1 MRHESLVNE
10 DWARV
15 VARLGGAEAL
25 EVGARET
32 KAFVRPREITNAV
45 DLLRLILAYCLGTR
59 GLRLTAAWATSVGLV
74 DISNVAL
81 LYRLRQSGDWLAQ
94 LIGQAL
100 ASGAPK
106 ASRGRLI
113 RIVDATTVP
122 KAGTE
127 GRQNN
132 AVWRIHSAFDL
143 PHERFGHFELTD
155 EGAGE
160 TLDRIPVTAGEIRL
174 ADRAYLQPERMAHLV
189 DAGADFVIRA
199 GWKSAR
205 WLDRNGNLVDLIAEL
220 RKALAGGMIDRPIWI
235 ERKSGAPPLAVRLVA
250 VKKPA
255 HAVAEAR
262 RKARRT
268 AQKGGHQLS
277 RQTLEAADW
286 VILATS
292 LKGEDFTAADVI
304 ALYRLRW
311 RIELGFKRLKSLI
324 GLKGPP
330 GTDQRS
336 AKPHILAHLLITLLL
351 EPLVDELEDSPR
363 LDEAA

>member
-1 MRHESLVNE
+1 MRHESLINE

-25 EVGARET
+25 NISARET
-32 KAFVRPREITNAV
+32 KAFVRPREIRNAV
-45 DLLRLILAYCLGTR
+45 DLLRLILAYCLGER

-74 DISNVAL
+74 DVTSVAL
-81 LYRLRQSGDWLAQ
+81 WYRLRQCGDWLTK
-94 LIGQAL
+94 LIGEAL

-122 KAGTE
+122 KAGTS
-127 GRQNN
+127 GRNKN
-132 AVWRIHSAFDL
+132 AVWRVHSAFDL
-143 PHERFGHFELTD
+143 PQERFGHFELTD
-155 EGAGE
+155 QQAGE
-160 TLDRIPVTAGEIRL
+160 TLDRIPVIAGEIRL
-174 ADRAYLQPERMAHLV
+174 ADRAYLQPERMAHLL
-189 DAGADFVIRA
+189 DGGADFVIRS

-205 WLDRNGNLVDLIAEL
+205 WLDAKGNLIDLVAEL
-220 RKALAGGMIDRPIWI
+220 RKASSRGLIDRPIWI
-235 ERKSGAPPLAVRLVA
+235 KRKSGAPPLAVRLVA
-250 VKKPA
+250 VKKPEQA
-255 HAVAEAR
+255 AVAAR

-277 RQTLEAADW
+277 KQTLDAADW
-286 VILATS
+286 VLLVTS
-292 LKGEDFTAADVI
+292 LKPEDFTTTDVL

-311 RIELGFKRLKSLI
+311 RIELGFKRLKSVI

-330 GTDQRS
+330 ATDERS
-336 AKPHILAHLLITLLL
+336 ARPHILAHLLIILLL

-363 LDEAA
+363 LVQAA